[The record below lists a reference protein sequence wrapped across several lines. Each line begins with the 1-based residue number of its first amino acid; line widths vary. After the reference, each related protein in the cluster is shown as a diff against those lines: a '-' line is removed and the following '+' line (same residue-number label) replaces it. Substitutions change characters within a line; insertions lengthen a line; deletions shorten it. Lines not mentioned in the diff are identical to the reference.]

1 MIEIKTKPNK
11 DISCHLE
18 GDPAQLF
25 VEYNSATVGMI
36 IKLRKKGDDDKD
48 IRDLLLGNVDIA
60 FSIANAKNAIK
71 EVPDGKD
78 KDKII
83 HHHPG
88 I

>member
-11 DISCHLE
+11 DISCKLE

-36 IKLRKKGDDDKD
+36 IRLREKGYDDKD

-60 FSIANAKNAIK
+60 FRIANDKKAIK
-71 EVPDGKD
+71 EVPDGKRTD
-78 KDKII
+78 M
-83 HHHPG
+83 
-88 I
+88 